1 MPASSWA
8 SSAMCWSGWARTSS
22 RTRSILRPSRVSRR
36 RSRSSSGRRRRAD
49 EPPRRPARLSA
60 STTTAPRD
68 RGAAVCGRDS
78 AEPPPRVRPAR
89 RVRADRTRGT
99 RESVRDRP
107 STPVAEAPR
116 RRHAPPAPRCH
127 RPAGP
132 TSGLL
137 PLTGG
142 GAFGLTPSWAGRSV
156 ITIVNDNNSAT
167 TPARAHGPDLILHPV
182 RMRLIVALGAGAPM
196 TAAELQ
202 ERMPDVP
209 PATLYRHLNA
219 LRRGGI
225 LAVAEEPRTRHVEER
240 RTRGAVERHFV
251 LHPGAASLLPADL
264 ANATPDDHLRW
275 FASFVASLLGAFG
288 RYVAADTPDLAR
300 DGVGYRVVVLQL
312 SDAELE

>member
-1 MPASSWA
+1 M
-8 SSAMCWSGWARTSS
+8 
-22 RTRSILRPSRVSRR
+22 
-36 RSRSSSGRRRRAD
+36 
-49 EPPRRPARLSA
+49 
-60 STTTAPRD
+60 
-68 RGAAVCGRDS
+68 
-78 AEPPPRVRPAR
+78 
-89 RVRADRTRGT
+89 
-99 RESVRDRP
+99 
-107 STPVAEAPR
+107 
-116 RRHAPPAPRCH
+116 
-127 RPAGP
+127 
-132 TSGLL
+132 
-137 PLTGG
+137 
-142 GAFGLTPSWAGRSV
+142 
-156 ITIVNDNNSAT
+156 NDNNTAA

-225 LAVAEEPRTRHVEER
+225 LAVAEEPRTRHAEER

-300 DGVGYRVVVLQL
+300 DGVGYREVVLQL
-312 SDAELE
+312 SDAELATMAAALNAAVMPFAANQPGDGRTARLFATILLPADPGPTSRTSASAE